1 MASSWAASQEGTR
14 PPQEERGKLEERGSP
29 VSGSVVVRSKAE
41 VGPSWNVKLFWAEPH
56 QGQAGED
63 RSEAEAGGIA
73 SMGRGL
79 DVASPVPLA
88 PRPRAYTT
96 NYFLWSP
103 CWLPKTKGA
112 DQSPLEAPGVGRPPS
127 NHSDPWLLVLVADP
141 GNLLAER
148 LPWLGGD
155 AGDAGEGVGWE
166 EGRTPA
172 QTRTRWLP
180 APSGL
185 GSVDLGP

>member
-41 VGPSWNVKLFWAEPH
+41 VGLSWNVKLFWAEPH

-63 RSEAEAGGIA
+63 RSEAEAGDRA

-112 DQSPLEAPGVGRPPS
+112 DQSPLK
-127 NHSDPWLLVLVADP
+127 LLV
-141 GNLLAER
+141 
-148 LPWLGGD
+148 
-155 AGDAGEGVGWE
+155 
-166 EGRTPA
+166 
-172 QTRTRWLP
+172 
-180 APSGL
+180 
-185 GSVDLGP
+185 